1 MKVKEFESYR
11 AMYCGLCKQ
20 LKADYGFL
28 PRMLLNYDLVT
39 VALLADGLSGETG
52 SPCRERC
59 IANPLQKRCVQKG
72 TQGLRL
78 AAAGL
83 VLLS

>member
-1 MKVKEFESYR
+1 MFGYVTPEKPEMKVKEFESYR

-52 SPCRERC
+52 SPCREGGALPIFCC
-59 IANPLQKRCVQKG
+59 IFRQL
-72 TQGLRL
+72 
-78 AAAGL
+78 
-83 VLLS
+83 